1 MTVHEAKSIF
11 RQRLQGLYDANE
23 VDAMMRVVMEEV
35 MHYSPVDVA
44 LREHQPLP
52 DFFDA
57 RLEEIMRRL
66 ECHEPLQYILGVA
79 WFHGHRFK
87 VTPATLI
94 PRPETEQLVD
104 MVVDRWG
111 DREDLHVLDLGT
123 GSGCIAISLA
133 RALKFA
139 QVTGVD
145 ISHEAL
151 AVAAENAAALKTRV
165 RWVEADMLEMPP
177 QLLQPVDLVVSNPP
191 YIAMSE
197 RATMERNVLDYE
209 PAEALFVPDDDP
221 LRYYR
226 AIATAARSALTPGGM
241 VYLEVSQYRG
251 GAVADLLRQ
260 AGLSDVQLFSDSF
273 GNERFVS
280 AIQR

>member
-1 MTVHEAKSIF
+1 MTVHEAKTIF
-11 RQRLQGLYDANE
+11 RQRLQGLYDTGE

-44 LREHQPLP
+44 LREQEPLP
-52 DFFDA
+52 EFFDA
-57 RLEEIMRRL
+57 RLEDIMRRL
-66 ECHEPLQYILGVA
+66 ERHEPLQYILGVA

-104 MVVDRWG
+104 MVVDRWR
-111 DREDLHVLDLGT
+111 DCEDLRVLDLGT

-165 RWVEADMLEMPP
+165 RWVEADILEIP
-177 QLLQPVDLVVSNPP
+177 QHLLQPVDLVVSNPP

-197 RATMERNVLDYE
+197 RASMERNVLDYE
-209 PAEALFVPDDDP
+209 PAEALFVPDEDP

-226 AIATAARSALTPGGM
+226 AIAALAGTVLSPKGM
-241 VYLEVSQYRG
+241 IYLETSQYRG
-251 GAVADLLRQ
+251 PAVADLMYQ
-260 AGLSDVQLFSDSF
+260 AGFSDVQLFSDSF
-273 GNERFVS
+273 GNDRFVT
-280 AIQR
+280 ARQR